1 MFLLIGC
8 NMQGKNRNVSARSP
22 YSRLRSEKIDSQFRF
37 FLFQPAKPLQQEP
50 ARRFLLRESGTNPPE
65 PMFDA
70 PGLDQ
75 LNL

>member
-22 YSRLRSEKIDSQFRF
+22 YSRLRSQKIDSQFRF
-37 FLFQPAKPLQQEP
+37 FFPALEVRGTGLSGSVQPA
-50 ARRFLLRESGTNPPE
+50 GTNPPE

>member
-22 YSRLRSEKIDSQFRF
+22 YSRLRSQKIDSQFRF
-37 FLFQPAKPLQQEP
+37 FLIPALEAALAGTCTPV
-50 ARRFLLRESGTNPPE
+50 LLRESRS
-65 PMFDA
+65 
-70 PGLDQ
+70 LDQ